1 MKIIRTDSS
10 NPDLMKLIPLLD
22 KELEEADG
30 VEDHPFFAQY
40 NKLDSI
46 KHVVLAYEG
55 DTPIGCG
62 AVKPYEGKTAEIKRI
77 YVLPEHRSKG
87 VAGKMLQE
95 LETWA
100 RELGFNE
107 FILETGKTQKA
118 AIRLYEK
125 SGYTVMPNYGQYAG
139 VEKSC
144 CMRKEA

>member
-1 MKIIRTDSS
+1 MKVIRTDSS

-46 KHVVLAYEG
+46 KHVVLAYDS

-62 AVKPYEGKTAEIKRI
+62 AVKPYEGKTAEIKRM

-87 VAGKMLQE
+87 VADKMLKE
-95 LETWA
+95 LEAWA
-100 RELGFNE
+100 KELDFNE
-107 FILETGKTQKA
+107 CILETGKTQKA

-125 SGYTVMPNYGQYAG
+125 NGYTEMPNYGQYAG
-139 VEKSC
+139 VEKSY
-144 CMRKEA
+144 CMRKNI